1 MVRRLQK
8 WREGELRLGSFI
20 QEKNLVLIL
29 KRDFFPPSFLMK
41 VNTKIMTPFKVFVA
55 WHLLFV

>member
-20 QEKNLVLIL
+20 QEKNLVLIF
-29 KRDFFPPSFLMK
+29 KRDFSPIIPDEGK
-41 VNTKIMTPFKVFVA
+41 Y
-55 WHLLFV
+55 